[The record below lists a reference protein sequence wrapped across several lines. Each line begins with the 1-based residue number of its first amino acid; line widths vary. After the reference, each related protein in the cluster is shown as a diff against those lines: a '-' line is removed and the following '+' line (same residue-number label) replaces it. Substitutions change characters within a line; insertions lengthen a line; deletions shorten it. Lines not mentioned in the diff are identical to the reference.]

1 MLDFKSLTANTRE
14 ISTPMIKIAVGST
27 NPIKVNAV
35 KKAISEAWPNHDIQ
49 CFGMKAP
56 SEVAEQPMTSI
67 ETLKG
72 AVNRVKFCQQHAEAD
87 FYAAIEGGVDNF
99 EYGPATFAYV
109 VIANHK
115 RNSVGRSSNLPLP
128 PVVYNALLN
137 GEELGPVM
145 DSLFKTDNVK
155 QKEGAIGLL
164 TNNLA
169 TRESV
174 YTLATTLALA
184 PFINPDLY
192 KGP

>member
-1 MLDFKSLTANTRE
+1 
-14 ISTPMIKIAVGST
+14 MIKIAVGST
-27 NPIKVNAV
+27 NPIKVSAV
-35 KKAISEAWPNHDIQ
+35 KKATSEVWPNQDIQ
-49 CFGMKAP
+49 CFSIKAP
-56 SEVAEQPMTSI
+56 SAVSEQPMTSD

-72 AVNRVKFCQQHAEAD
+72 AVNRVKFCQQQTKAD
-87 FYAAIEGGVDNF
+87 FYVAIEGGVDNF

-109 VIANHK
+109 VIADHE
-115 RNSVGRSSNLPLP
+115 RSSVGRSSNLPLP
-128 PVVYNALLN
+128 PVVYQALKN
-137 GEELGPVM
+137 GEELGHVM
-145 DSLFKTDNVK
+145 DDLFTTDNVK

-192 KGP
+192 TGL